1 MGEKK
6 QRRFFFS
13 KGIKALLIILFLAAI
28 GVFTATVTMLAELF
42 QSGMQLEQITQNR
55 QLSYEETYQC
65 GTAVAQFLH
74 RLPELATEGKAFFT
88 NGKLNTE
95 NKVDITDLSKTGKEM
110 NKYTTY
116 TVGDIR
122 KMSEDGTLQRLDE
135 ILFEVRN
142 NMENSYYA
150 DEATEVEVYD
160 ADEAALEEQGT
171 VTEESS
177 WQYSPAFLQLY
188 AQGKEEEKYLPQSG
202 ITLADYAN
210 KNPETVSLMDLYQI
224 LIDTGNLLSMYSGIQ
239 EELETESN
247 VMYVVESKDDG
258 SLYTNVPEWENGYRK
273 IDNIDQVLYFHAD
286 RVNGRLENVDADSDA
301 EKYLKEYFGNNAI
314 TGENETID
322 IMLNADYPFNDG
334 IYSARQY
341 YEQYSG
347 WGKMLLVGSVIS
359 FLLGIL
365 TLVLLTIQAGRIRT
379 DRGLHRAFGDG
390 APTEVALAVT
400 FISLALLLT
409 LGILFIDEMY
419 AWDLFAEV
427 LIVSGE
433 VALGGIFLAA
443 YMSVVRRIKGKRIW
457 KSSLCYSIVQSC
469 KKVYMARQTSGRMII
484 AFSVLMLGNIF
495 AVSIFRG
502 FGVVL
507 ALIGDSLVL
516 LYLIREGAGRQV
528 IRDGLAR
535 IASGELD
542 FKIDASELIGDNK
555 EMAEAVNHVGDG
567 LQNAVKETLKSER
580 LKADLITNVSHD
592 IKTPLT
598 SIINYVDLLKRE
610 DIQDPK
616 IKGYIDIL
624 DSKSQRLKQLT
635 EDLVEASKISSGN
648 IVLDMQPIRL
658 GELIRQTNGEFEEKF
673 AARSLEIISRIPE
686 EPVVILADGRRM
698 WRVIENLYNNAAKY
712 AMPGTRVYVEVKKI
726 GCRVIFELKNVSEH
740 PLNIRAE
747 ELTERFIRGD
757 VSRSTEG
764 SGLGLSIAQNL
775 VKLQH
780 GTFDIYLDGDL
791 FKVTITFEATE

>member
-6 QRRFFFS
+6 QRSFFFS
-13 KGIKALLIILFLAAI
+13 KGIKALLIILSLAAI

-42 QSGMQLEQITQNR
+42 QSGMKFEQITQNR

-210 KNPETVSLMDLYQI
+210 KNPETVSLMDLYQS
-224 LIDTGNLLSMYSGIQ
+224 LIDAGNMLSMYSGIQ

-247 VMYVVESKDDG
+247 VMYVVESNDDG

-273 IDNIDQVLYFHAD
+273 IDNIERGLYFHAD

-301 EKYLKEYFGNNAI
+301 EKYLKNYFSSVI
-314 TGENETID
+314 ISGENETID
-322 IMLNADYPFNDG
+322 VLLDTNYPVVDG
-334 IYSARQY
+334 IYHERQY

-484 AFSVLMLGNIF
+484 AFSVLML
-495 AVSIFRG
+495 
-502 FGVVL
+502 
-507 ALIGDSLVL
+507 
-516 LYLIREGAGRQV
+516 
-528 IRDGLAR
+528 
-535 IASGELD
+535 
-542 FKIDASELIGDNK
+542 
-555 EMAEAVNHVGDG
+555 
-567 LQNAVKETLKSER
+567 
-580 LKADLITNVSHD
+580 
-592 IKTPLT
+592 
-598 SIINYVDLLKRE
+598 
-610 DIQDPK
+610 
-616 IKGYIDIL
+616 
-624 DSKSQRLKQLT
+624 
-635 EDLVEASKISSGN
+635 
-648 IVLDMQPIRL
+648 
-658 GELIRQTNGEFEEKF
+658 
-673 AARSLEIISRIPE
+673 
-686 EPVVILADGRRM
+686 
-698 WRVIENLYNNAAKY
+698 
-712 AMPGTRVYVEVKKI
+712 
-726 GCRVIFELKNVSEH
+726 
-740 PLNIRAE
+740 
-747 ELTERFIRGD
+747 
-757 VSRSTEG
+757 
-764 SGLGLSIAQNL
+764 
-775 VKLQH
+775 
-780 GTFDIYLDGDL
+780 
-791 FKVTITFEATE
+791 